1 MLVSLHNSI
10 SQIKQI
16 IPHKNLVAIT
26 TRANPTKETF
36 KIPINRRPGATNK
49 RTLQMDSNPT
59 KSAISVAIQTDTIS
73 NKGKGLDP
81 LDPSKHEALF
91 TAYDETPTPC
101 TEKISTEYLMKSS

>member
-36 KIPINRRPGATNK
+36 KIPINRRPRAPKK
-49 RTLQMDSNPT
+49 RTIKTDSNPT
-59 KSAISVAIQTDTIS
+59 KSAISVATQTDTIS
-73 NKGKGLDP
+73 NKGKG

-91 TAYDETPTPC
+91 TAYDETPTPG